1 MNINSINLQGFYNK
15 IEKRAFAHIGTIAK
29 DTVSFKG
36 IPYRYEDD
44 DKKLF
49 KDCTLKKM
57 RNFNDIKPE
66 NLSLIHITNYF
77 PNNGEILS
85 LKEASKNSDGAGE
98 CRSTVH
104 FSLNQSVER
113 DNTQINWASMKYA
126 VILPFE
132 KVLRETPQ
140 EKIGGGKYG
149 DFFFIDSV
157 KLPEGS
163 KIVKYNKSIQDGKFR
178 ISEAKDEN
186 GIPIKGVEL
195 VETSNPDMCAAA
207 QRVSE
212 KMGYSAFDDIFY
224 TTEEAKVD
232 AKKLKDFM
240 NTGDFSKIIPGS
252 NEFEEF
258 LELSNR
264 VNIQKAETMEQL
276 EKVWDIFCSDIN
288 CCNLE
293 QGFNNPW
300 TKSDSLIHFIGNVL
314 IDSNDNSWLYRNGE
328 ITVDFKDL
336 ITGQIDEI
344 EEMLPKNKKLGFD
357 IQKLK
362 QIVIK
367 SDTPAQAIKTVEKE
381 LKITPITMFDDNA
394 ADNDAY
400 QYFTLVIAANSVKD
414 INNFIGLESL
424 NLPV

>member
-1 MNINSINLQGFYNK
+1 MNINPINLHNFYSKINK
-15 IEKRAFAHIGTIAK
+15 KTFIPINAMIK

-36 IPYRYEDD
+36 TPYRYEND
-44 DKKLF
+44 DKNLF

-57 RNFNDIKPE
+57 KSFDDIKPE

-85 LKEASKNSDGAGE
+85 LKEASKNSAGAGE

-113 DNTQINWASMKYA
+113 DNTQISWASMKYA

-132 KVLRETPQ
+132 KVLQETPQ

-163 KIVKYNKSIQDGKFR
+163 KIVKYNKNIQDGKFR
-178 ISEAKDEN
+178 ISEAKNEN

-195 VETSNPDMCAAA
+195 IETSDPDICAAA

-212 KMGYSAFDDIFY
+212 KMGYSTFDDIFY
-224 TTEEAKVD
+224 STEEAKAD
-232 AKKLKDFM
+232 AKKFKDFM
-240 NTGDFSKIIPGS
+240 NAGDFSKITPGS
-252 NEFEEF
+252 KELEEF

-264 VNIQKAETMEQL
+264 VNIRKAEAIERL
-276 EKVWDIFCSDIN
+276 EEAWDIFCSDID

-300 TKSDSLIHFIGNVL
+300 TKSDLLIHFIGNIL
-314 IDSNDNSWLYRNGE
+314 IYSNNNSWLYKNRE
-328 ITVDFKDL
+328 TKVDFKDL
-336 ITGQIDEI
+336 ITAQIDEI
-344 EEMLPKNKKLGFD
+344 EGMLPENKKLGFD

-367 SDTPAQAIKTVEKE
+367 SDTPAQAIKTIEKE
-381 LKITPITMFDDNA
+381 LKLTPVIMPDDNA
-394 ADNDAY
+394 VNHDAY
-400 QYFTLVIAANSVKD
+400 QYFNMAVAANSGGD
-414 INNFIGLESL
+414 INDFIGLEF
-424 NLPV
+424 